1 MLKQTYVVDEKRMR
15 IAFKKTFS
23 AVSSTNIQFVGY
35 QSEKTEFLAQVNFI
49 DDRNKLVHVSACHA
63 IGRQCDI
70 NCLIMIKHPASVY
83 LELVFSF
90 FMSVALKK

>member
-1 MLKQTYVVDEKRMR
+1 MIMLKQTYVVDEKRMR

-49 DDRNKLVHVSACHA
+49 DDRNKLVHVSACHTHT
-63 IGRQCDI
+63 IGRQFVI
-70 NCLIMIKHPASVY
+70 NRLIMIMHPASVRVYFEFLASSY
-83 LELVFSF
+83 L
-90 FMSVALKK
+90 